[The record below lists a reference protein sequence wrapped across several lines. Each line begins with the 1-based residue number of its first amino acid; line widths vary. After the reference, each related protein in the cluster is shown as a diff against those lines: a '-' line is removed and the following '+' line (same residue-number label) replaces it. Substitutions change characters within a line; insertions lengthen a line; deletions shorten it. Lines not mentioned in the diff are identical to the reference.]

1 MTLAWLGANVIKVE
15 PPAGDQSR
23 AASSDEPGVDSYY
36 FMLLNA
42 NKQSITCNLK
52 HEKGRELLR
61 KLIAKSDVFI
71 ENFGPG
77 VIERLGFSYEEVAKI
92 NPRIVYAQIKG
103 FAPDGPYAN
112 YLSFDM
118 IAQATGGAMSING
131 ERDGRPLRS
140 GVTVG
145 DTGAGLHCVIGIL
158 SALYQRE
165 STGRGQRVEVVMQET
180 VTNFARIAFASNA
193 MFGEPAVRNGNASVI
208 GSTAPSEA
216 YPCKGGGP
224 SDYCFIYSTRAGS
237 RHWERL
243 LEFIGRS
250 DLATDPRFAT
260 PRARYQNREAIDEV
274 VSAWTRQH
282 DKREV
287 MRMLGE
293 AGIPAGAV
301 LDTAEIAA
309 DLDMQRRGVIV
320 TVQHKKRGDFT
331 MPGWPV
337 QMSDSHV
344 PVVASPL
351 LGEHT
356 DDVCQALLGYAPDEL
371 NELHELKAI

>member
-23 AASSDEPGVDSYY
+23 AASSDEPGVDSHY

-42 NKQSITCNLK
+42 NKQSMTCNLK

-61 KLIAKSDVFI
+61 KLIAKSDVFV

-77 VIERLGFSYEEVAKI
+77 VIERLGFSYEEVSTI

-165 STGRGQRVEVVMQET
+165 STGRGQRVEVVMQEV

-224 SDYCFIYSTRAGS
+224 S
-237 RHWERL
+237 RL
-243 LEFIGRS
+243 LLHLQHASRQPALGAFAGIHRTQRPRDRSALLDAARPLPKPRRNRRS
-250 DLATDPRFAT
+250 DFRVDAA
-260 PRARYQNREAIDEV
+260 AR
-274 VSAWTRQH
+274 
-282 DKREV
+282 
-287 MRMLGE
+287 
-293 AGIPAGAV
+293 
-301 LDTAEIAA
+301 
-309 DLDMQRRGVIV
+309 
-320 TVQHKKRGDFT
+320 
-331 MPGWPV
+331 
-337 QMSDSHV
+337 
-344 PVVASPL
+344 
-351 LGEHT
+351 
-356 DDVCQALLGYAPDEL
+356 
-371 NELHELKAI
+371 

>member
-23 AASSDEPGVDSYY
+23 AASSDEPGVDSHY

-42 NKQSITCNLK
+42 NKQSVTCNLK
-52 HEKGRELLR
+52 HEQGREMLR
-61 KLIAKSDVFI
+61 RLIAKSDVLV
-71 ENFGPG
+71 ENFAPG
-77 VIERLGFSYEEVAKI
+77 VIERLGFSYEEVSKI

-131 ERDGRPLRS
+131 ERDGRPLRA

-158 SALYQRE
+158 AALYQRQF
-165 STGRGQRVEVVMQET
+165 TGRGQRIEVVMQEV

-193 MFGEPAVRNGNASVI
+193 LFGEPAVRNGNASVL

-243 LEFIGRS
+243 LEFMGRS
-250 DLATDPRFAT
+250 DLAEDQRFST
-260 PRARYQNREAIDEV
+260 PRARYQNREAIDELI
-274 VSAWTRQH
+274 SEWTRQH
-282 DKREV
+282 DKRSV
-287 MRMLGE
+287 MKMLGE

-301 LDTAEIAA
+301 FDTAELAS
-309 DLDMQRRGVIV
+309 DPEMHRRGVMV
-320 TVQHKKRGDFT
+320 TVQHKKRGAFT

-337 QMSDSHV
+337 KMSDSNV
-344 PVVASPL
+344 TVTASPL
-351 LGEHT
+351 LGENT
-356 DDVCQALLGYAPDEL
+356 DDICQTFL
-371 NELHELKAI
+371 NYDPGDVREMREQKAI

>member
-1 MTLAWLGANVIKVE
+1 
-15 PPAGDQSR
+15 
-23 AASSDEPGVDSYY
+23 
-36 FMLLNA
+36 
-42 NKQSITCNLK
+42 
-52 HEKGRELLR
+52 
-61 KLIAKSDVFI
+61 VFV

-77 VIERLGFSYEEVAKI
+77 VIERLGFGYDEVAKL

-131 ERDGRPLRS
+131 EPDGRPLRS

-145 DTGAGLHCVIGIL
+145 DTGSGLHCAIGIL
-158 SALYQRE
+158 AALMQRQT
-165 STGRGQRVEVVMQET
+165 TGRGQRVEVVMQEA

-193 MFGEPAVRNGNASVI
+193 LYGKPALRNGNASVL

-224 SDYCFIYSTRAGS
+224 SDYCFIYSTRAGG

-243 LEFIGRS
+243 LEFIGRT
-250 DLATDPRFAT
+250 DLVADPRFAT
-260 PRARYQNREAIDEV
+260 PTARYQNRAAIDEV
-274 VSAWTRQH
+274 ISAWTILH

-301 LDTAEIAA
+301 FDTAEIAA
-309 DLDMQRRGVIV
+309 DEHMRRRGVIV
-320 TVQHKKRGDFT
+320 TVEHKKRGAFT

-337 QMSDSHV
+337 QMSASRV
-344 PVVASPL
+344 PITASPL

-356 DDVCQALLGYAPDEL
+356 DAVCGQMLGYGPEEIEEL
-371 NELHELKAI
+371 RAQKAI

>member
-23 AASSDEPGVDSYY
+23 AASTDEPGVDSHY

-42 NKQSITCNLK
+42 NKQSVTCNLK
-52 HEKGRELLR
+52 HEQGREMLR
-61 KLIAKSDVFI
+61 RLIAKSDVLV
-71 ENFGPG
+71 ENFAPG

-131 ERDGRPLRS
+131 ERDGRPLRA
-140 GVTVG
+140 GVTIG

-158 SALYQRE
+158 AALYQRQF
-165 STGRGQRVEVVMQET
+165 TGRGQRIEVVMQEV

-193 MFGEPAVRNGNASVI
+193 LFGEPAVRNGNASVL

-243 LEFIGRS
+243 LEFMGRS
-250 DLATDPRFAT
+250 DLAEDPRFST
-260 PRARYQNREAIDEV
+260 PRARYQNREAIDAVISE
-274 VSAWTRQH
+274 WTRKH

-287 MRMLGE
+287 MKMLGE
-293 AGIPAGAV
+293 AGVPAGAV
-301 LDTAEIAA
+301 FDTQEIS
-309 DLDMQRRGVIV
+309 DDPEMRRRGVIV
-320 TVQHKKRGDFT
+320 TVKHKKRGDFT

-337 QMSDSHV
+337 RMSDSNV
-344 PVVASPL
+344 PVTASPL
-351 LGEHT
+351 LGENT
-356 DDVCQALLGYAPDEL
+356 DEVCQTFLGYEAEDVRAMREQ
-371 NELHELKAI
+371 KAI